1 MILLIPLGLIGAALG
16 GVARRA
22 LGRAATGVIGAITG
36 KGATAVVRSSA
47 ARAAKAGAAVAVL
60 PGGKVVR
67 NVLGGAAAGA
77 VGEMVVSRAATPG
90 PVMVGGVNINPWA
103 STTRKRYRKINP
115 LNPKALKRSM
125 RRLEGFGEF
134 AKAMGYSR
142 PPKCI
147 GGFKGLPKRKR
158 ATKCR

>member
-1 MILLIPLGLIGAALG
+1 MMLLLGIPLLGGLI
-16 GVARRA
+16 
-22 LGRAATGVIGAITG
+22 
-36 KGATAVVRSSA
+36 
-47 ARAAKAGAAVAVL
+47 AGAARRLLPGVVRTVGGKLLGTGTAAAATTAAKRAALPAVGGSIKRVLGGAAVAGVASAVL
-60 PGGKVVR
+60 PGG
-67 NVLGGAAAGA
+67 A
-77 VGEMVVSRAATPG
+77 
-90 PVMVGGVNINPWA
+90 PVKVGGVNINPFA
-103 STTRKRYRKINP
+103 STARRRYRRINP
-115 LNPKALKRSM
+115 TNPKALKRAM

>member
-1 MILLIPLGLIGAALG
+1 MVLLIPLLGGLI
-16 GVARRA
+16 
-22 LGRAATGVIGAITG
+22 
-36 KGATAVVRSSA
+36 
-47 ARAAKAGAAVAVL
+47 AGAARRLLPGALRKAGQVAGGLLGSGARRSVKTAVLTGTSAAVTGAAAGKITRVLGAAGAAAAGGAVMNQVL
-60 PGGKVVR
+60 PGG
-67 NVLGGAAAGA
+67 A
-77 VGEMVVSRAATPG
+77 VT
-90 PVMVGGVNINPWA
+90 VGGVNLNPWA
-103 STTRKRYRKINP
+103 NTGRKKYRRINP
-115 LNPKALKRSM
+115 TNPKALKRAM